1 MRNFDGVN
9 GRPNDERA
17 FVHKFLLGV
26 GSKLLGA
33 VGSVA
38 PGPAGAIFRGASG
51 VLGSLSRSGRPGGG
65 AALPQLLP
73 PGIIAGPPPGPLTG
87 RGAGLP
93 QPIQLIPQPGAATQG
108 ICDTD
113 ASRLIMA
120 TCGAGGGGRNGR
132 VNEMGQCAP
141 PGFHWNKSG
150 YTRIGGPCSSK
161 PAGFVERGSE
171 LVRNRKKFN
180 TANGPAR
187 KRAIARLKAS
197 EGDCKDALRAVG
209 YRTISKQ
216 SSREMKMRRTR
227 HR

>member
-1 MRNFDGVN
+1 MKDFDGVN

-33 VGSVA
+33 VGSAA
-38 PGPAGAIFRGASG
+38 PGPAGALLRGAG
-51 VLGSLSRSGRPGGG
+51 NVLNTLSQPRGRGPVPV
-65 AALPQLLP
+65 LPSLLP
-73 PGIIAGPPPGPLTG
+73 PGIIGGPPPGRLTG
-87 RGAGLP
+87 RATGLP
-93 QPIQLIPQPGAATQG
+93 QPIPFIPQAGSASQG
-108 ICDTD
+108 VCDSD

>member
-1 MRNFDGVN
+1 MKDFDGVN

-26 GSKLLGA
+26 GSKLLKG

-38 PGPAGAIFRGASG
+38 PGPAGAIFRGAG
-51 VLGSLSRSGRPGGG
+51 NVLNTLSQPRARALPTGTFPGQINPLQPSLIVGGPRGG
-65 AALPQLLP
+65 AP
-73 PGIIAGPPPGPLTG
+73 PSRITE
-87 RGAGLP
+87 
-93 QPIQLIPQPGAATQG
+93 QFIPQPGSGTQL
-108 ICDTD
+108 ICDSD
-113 ASRLIMA
+113 ASRLVMA

-132 VNEMGQCAP
+132 VNEAGQCAP

-150 YTRIGGPCSSK
+150 YTRIGGPCSTK

-171 LVRNRKKFN
+171 LVRNRRKFN

>member
-26 GSKLLGA
+26 GSKILKG

-38 PGPAGAIFRGASG
+38 PGPAGAIFRGAG
-51 VLGSLSRSGRPGGG
+51 NVLNTLSQPRSSG
-65 AALPQLLP
+65 AALPQIGTFP
-73 PGIIAGPPPGPLTG
+73 QGTVPIGPGIIGGP
-87 RGAGLP
+87 RGGGFGGSKP
-93 QPIQLIPQPGAATQG
+93 FIPQPGSSTQG

-113 ASRLIMA
+113 ASRLVMA

-132 VNEMGQCAP
+132 VNELGQCAP

-150 YTRIGGPCSSK
+150 YTRIGGPCSTK

-180 TANGPAR
+180 TANGPAI
-187 KRAIARLKAS
+187 KRSVARLKAS
-197 EGDCKDALRAVG
+197 EGDAKDVLKAVG

>member
-1 MRNFDGVN
+1 VRNFDGVQ

-26 GSKLLGA
+26 GSKLLKG
-33 VGSVA
+33 VGSAA
-38 PGPAGAIFRGASG
+38 PGPAGALLRGAG
-51 VLGSLSRSGRPGGG
+51 NVLNTLSQPRATLP
-65 AALPQLLP
+65 ALPQGTFPGNEIIGIP
-73 PGIIAGPPPGPLTG
+73 PGGTGGARGTG
-87 RGAGLP
+87 RPAPL
-93 QPIQLIPQPGAATQG
+93 QFIPQPGSSSMG

-113 ASRLIMA
+113 ASRLVMA

-132 VNEMGQCAP
+132 VNEAGQCAP

>member
-1 MRNFDGVN
+1 MKDFDGVN

-33 VGSVA
+33 VGSAA
-38 PGPAGAIFRGASG
+38 PGPAGALLRGASG
-51 VLGSLSRSGRPGGG
+51 VLSGLSKSGRPGGG
-65 AALPQLLP
+65 PAPIPVGTFPGGDIIGIP
-73 PGIIAGPPPGPLTG
+73 PSGIGGP
-87 RGAGLP
+87 RGSGLP
-93 QPIQLIPQPGAATQG
+93 VPIPQAGSSSMQ
-108 ICDTD
+108 ICNTD

-132 VNEMGQCAP
+132 VNEAGQCAP